1 MSTVAP
7 SASYSLTV
15 RLAIQNRTGMLGRV
29 AMAIGNAGGDI
40 GAVDLVESGRDRII
54 RDITINARDSVHG
67 MQIVNR
73 LKQLAGVRV
82 VNISDRTFLMH
93 LGGKIEVQSKV
104 PVRTRDDLSMA
115 YTPGVARVSLAIK
128 EDRQRAFSLTIKQN
142 TVAVVTDGTAVLGL
156 GDIGPEAALPV
167 MEGKAMLFK
176 EFANVDAFPI
186 CLATKE
192 PDKIVETVKYLA
204 PGFGGINL
212 EDIAAPR
219 CFEIEERL
227 RKELDIPVFH
237 DDQHGTA
244 VVVLAALLNALRI
257 VKKDLKKLRVVVTG
271 VGAAGTATIKI
282 LLSSGVRDIIGV
294 DEHGTIYRGRA
305 QGMDFMKRWVAG
317 ATNPRQVKGR
327 LADALARADV
337 FIGLSVPGILTVR
350 DLKRMARDPIVFAM
364 ANPVPEIQPEQ
375 AQDHVRVMATGR
387 SDYPNQIN
395 NVLCFPGFF
404 RGLLDSRARTVNDEM
419 KVAAARALAG
429 CVARSELSEEYI
441 IPSVFNKT
449 VAPAVAEGVARAA
462 ARGPAGRPRRLRA
475 LPRRRRRHAHHR
487 AEAAG
492 ARAAG
497 RRRRGDRLARP
508 LRPGRLGA
516 RPTPSR
522 GRRPRLQL
530 ARRSAGPAR
539 RRRLAVRLQGVP
551 GLRRPTAV
559 PRAAD
564 ARPRLRR
571 RAPAARPG
579 RRRPGGGGG
588 RQLGRPGGQQ
598 GGRAEDEPRHARA
611 DPERAPAR
619 RRRAMTLARRVAEIE
634 PFLAV
639 EVAERAPAMQLLFGA
654 LLDPGDEV
662 VLSDPYYACYPNF
675 IKYAE
680 GVPVTVDTTEE
691 DGFQYRPEDI
701 ARRLGARTRA
711 ILVNSPANPTGAVL
725 SAE

>member
-1 MSTVAP
+1 MGSEKDGPRNRPGGGDPATMKTR
-7 SASYSLTV
+7 SASYSFTI
-15 RLAIQNRTGMLGRV
+15 RLQIANRPGMLGRV
-29 AMAIGNAGGDI
+29 ASAIGEAGGDI
-40 GAVDLVESGRDRII
+40 GAVDLVETTRERTE
-54 RDITINARDSVHG
+54 RDITVKARDSVHAQ
-67 MQIVNR
+67 QIVSR
-73 LKQLAGVRV
+73 LRRVAGVRIGA
-82 VNISDRTFLMH
+82 ISDRTFLMH
-93 LGGKIEVQSKV
+93 LGGKIEISNKV
-104 PVRTRDDLSMA
+104 PIRTRDDLSMA
-115 YTPGVARVSLAIK
+115 YTPGVARVCLAIK

-219 CFEIEERL
+219 CFEIEDRL

-282 LLSSGVRDIIGV
+282 LLSSGVRDIVGV
-294 DEHGTIYRGRA
+294 DEFGTIYKDRPK
-305 QGMDFMKRWVAG
+305 GMDFMKRWVAG

-327 LADALARADV
+327 LADALERADV

-419 KVAAARALAG
+419 KVAAARAIAA
-429 CVARSELSEEYI
+429 CVGRSELTEEYI
-441 IPSVFNKT
+441 IPSVFNKA
-449 VAPAVAEGVARAA
+449 VAPAVAAGVARAA
-462 ARGPAGRPRRLRA
+462 
-475 LPRRRRRHAHHR
+475 HAT
-487 AEAAG
+487 G
-492 ARAAG
+492 V
-497 RRRRGDRLARP
+497 
-508 LRPGRLGA
+508 
-516 RPTPSR
+516 
-522 GRRPRLQL
+522 
-530 ARRSAGPAR
+530 AR
-539 RRRLAVRLQGVP
+539 RRRQI
-551 GLRRPTAV
+551 
-559 PRAAD
+559 D
-564 ARPRLRR
+564 
-571 RAPAARPG
+571 
-579 RRRPGGGGG
+579 
-588 RQLGRPGGQQ
+588 
-598 GGRAEDEPRHARA
+598 
-611 DPERAPAR
+611 
-619 RRRAMTLARRVAEIE
+619 
-634 PFLAV
+634 
-639 EVAERAPAMQLLFGA
+639 
-654 LLDPGDEV
+654 
-662 VLSDPYYACYPNF
+662 LSVIP
-675 IKYAE
+675 
-680 GVPVTVDTTEE
+680 
-691 DGFQYRPEDI
+691 
-701 ARRLGARTRA
+701 
-711 ILVNSPANPTGAVL
+711 S
-725 SAE
+725 